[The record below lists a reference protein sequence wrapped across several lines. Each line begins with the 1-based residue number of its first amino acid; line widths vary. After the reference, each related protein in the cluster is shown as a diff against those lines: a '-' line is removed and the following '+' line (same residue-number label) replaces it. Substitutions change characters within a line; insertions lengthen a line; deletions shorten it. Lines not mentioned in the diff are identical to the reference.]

1 MNKSKLNILFY
12 LNKKSKNKL
21 GKTVIMCR
29 LTYLKKRKQFST
41 GNFVSLSNW
50 NSKQQHVEPPEP
62 DEEIMNTQLSLIKTK
77 LSQAFLFLQVKGSE
91 FTVDDIYKQYKGETP
106 KKEFGVMEVYNLH
119 SDRIKKLIGI
129 DIQMVTY
136 TKYLESGRHLQAFI
150 KHKYKS
156 KDIQLK
162 ALKSSFIEH
171 YEYFLKVEKK
181 FQQSTLNKVIQRFR
195 RVIRYAVA
203 EDYLAKDPFM
213 LHKAKRVKKEVLFLS
228 PEQLKKLEET
238 DFSIKRIQQIK
249 DMFVFCCYTGLGFK
263 EMVNLK
269 KQHIT
274 KEFDGELWIN
284 VHRNKT
290 KRIYK
295 VPLLPKAKEI
305 KDKYDDEANN
315 YVFPKISNAHFNSY
329 LKEIADVVGIEF
341 NLTHHIARKTFAS
354 TVLLYNNVPMEV
366 VSRLLGHSKMQTTQD
381 SYGKVV
387 EKRISL
393 EIEKIKKTK

>member
-1 MNKSKLNILFY
+1 MNNSKLNILFY
-12 LNKKSKNKL
+12 LNKRTNTNKKSVIFCRMTFNK
-21 GKTVIMCR
+21 V
-29 LTYLKKRKQFST
+29 RKQFST
-41 GNFVSLSNW
+41 GQFIYPVNW
-50 NSKQQHVEPPEP
+50 LSKQQAIKPDEP
-62 DEEIMNTQLSLIKTK
+62 DADLKETQLSLIRTN
-77 LSQAFLFLQVKGSE
+77 LTQAFLFLQVKGTD
-91 FTVDDIYKQYKGETP
+91 FTVDNIYKQYKGETP

-119 SDRIKKLIGI
+119 SARIKKLIGI

-150 KHKYKS
+150 KHKFKS

-162 ALKSSFIEH
+162 VLKSSFIEH
-171 YEYFLKVEKK
+171 YEYFLKTEKN
-181 FQQSTLNKVIQRFR
+181 FQQSTLNKAIQRFR
-195 RVIRYAVA
+195 KVVRYAVA

-213 LHKAKRVKKEVLFLS
+213 LYKAKRVKKEVLFLS

-238 DFSIKRIQQIK
+238 NFKIKRIQQIK

-269 KQHIT
+269 KQNIT
-274 KEFDGELWIN
+274 TEFDGKLWLN
-284 VHRNKT
+284 VYRNKT
-290 KRIYK
+290 NRSYK

-305 KDKYDDEANN
+305 MELYNVESSE
-315 YVFPKISNAHFNSY
+315 YVFSKMSNAKFNVY
-329 LKEIADVVGIEF
+329 LKEIADVNGIEF

-354 TVLLYNNVPMEV
+354 TVLLFNNVPMEV
-366 VSRLLGHSKMQTTQD
+366 VSAMLGHSKIQTTQE

-393 EIEKIKKTK
+393 EMKRLKRSS